1 MNLDF
6 NRSQNVSEMLHNHE
20 DYGTNRH
27 NGKMSG
33 EGVVMS
39 EVSPAE
45 ENPGCK
51 FDAARH
57 LDLMRQSM
65 NSGMTKENDL
75 EVRSKLQSIQS
86 GKAFLEKKIQEYEAR
101 LQEMKMKKNKS
112 KPTTGLLSPSTD
124 DQKPKFRF

>member
-1 MNLDF
+1 
-6 NRSQNVSEMLHNHE
+6 MLPHNE
-20 DYGTNRH
+20 DYGTNRYRD
-27 NGKMSG
+27 KISG
-33 EGVVMS
+33 EGMIMS

-57 LDLMRQSM
+57 LDITRQSVQ
-65 NSGMTKENDL
+65 STVTKENDL

-112 KPTTGLLSPSTD
+112 KPPGLLSPGD
-124 DQKPKFRF
+124 DGLKPKFRF